1 MVNSFTYE
9 GTLNVTGDIRVNGRQ
24 VYTEAPKKYDMNG
37 KIVTHRAIPIHT
49 VRPGYRYCFP
59 DGHIYIRGVED
70 ADLQDESFK
79 RLWRNKL
86 NYDRHATAKGIRTA
100 FESSE
105 VRYVY
110 SIVVYIPKNFD
121 AHAFLTDSA
130 YVESLCFRTPNGV
143 LETTSPN
150 FEIHNGKNKCV
161 AMPVITNSSLLDGTE
176 NPFTYKL
183 RGVFQHQTGAR
194 KGKSRTR
201 KYVFRMSP
209 VKIWNNFG
217 YNLMR
222 CVFRR
227 MRRFDGPKIPVAR
240 IYKSY
245 QNGVEE
251 CKLYIHKRFVD

>member
-1 MVNSFTYE
+1 MADSYTYE

-59 DGHIYIRGVED
+59 DGYIYIRGVED
-70 ADLQDESFK
+70 ADLQDESFES
-79 RLWRNKL
+79 LWENMWPMGNNIKMSYRQ
-86 NYDRHATAKGIRTA
+86 R
-100 FESSE
+100 E
-105 VRYVY
+105 VGLGH

-240 IYKSY
+240 IYKPS
-245 QNGVEE
+245 QKEVEE